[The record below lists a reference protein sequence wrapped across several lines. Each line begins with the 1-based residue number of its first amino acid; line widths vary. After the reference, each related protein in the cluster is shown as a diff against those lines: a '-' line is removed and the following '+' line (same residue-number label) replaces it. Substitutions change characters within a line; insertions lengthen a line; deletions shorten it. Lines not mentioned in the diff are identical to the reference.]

1 MRVTVIAT
9 GFEVKTEKEKPSQVS
24 LKKNPDNI
32 DVILPMAVGDGGY
45 RHLKSLANEIKDEN
59 PESLDPSINF
69 DVPTFLR
76 KHAD

>member
-1 MRVTVIAT
+1 M
-9 GFEVKTEKEKPSQVS
+9 
-24 LKKNPDNI
+24 
-32 DVILPMAVGDGGY
+32 PMAVGDGGY

-59 PESLDPSINF
+59 PESLDSSINF

>member
-1 MRVTVIAT
+1 M
-9 GFEVKTEKEKPSQVS
+9 
-24 LKKNPDNI
+24 
-32 DVILPMAVGDGGY
+32 PMTVGDGGY
-45 RHLKSLANEIKDEN
+45 RHLKGLANEIKDEN